1 MKVVID
7 TNVIVSGLLNPYGH
21 PAEIIRLLLT
31 GSIKLFYD
39 SRIISEY
46 SEVLNR
52 SKFKFAKENISIFV
66 KEIEMTGILVI
77 TLPLK
82 KSLPD
87 PDDNMFLEVA
97 LAGNAECIITGNTNH
112 YPEKLCSGIR
122 VLSPTEFMA
131 YYKQSK

>member
-1 MKVVID
+1 MNVAID

-31 GSIKLFYD
+31 GSLKLFYD

-52 SKFKFAKENISIFV
+52 SKFQFDKENVSIFV
-66 KEIEMTGILVI
+66 KEIEVTGTSVI
-77 TLPLK
+77 PLPLE

-97 LAGNAECIITGNTNH
+97 LAGNAECIITGNTSH
-112 YPEKLCSGIR
+112 YPRKLCSGIR
-122 VLSPTEFMA
+122 VLSPTEFMS
-131 YYKQSK
+131 YYQ